1 MRKILTIVAAFTIG
15 LFTYV
20 ANAQTYEG
28 VTFQKLSNTQLKV
41 SWANGSYFGTTNGMA
56 TDNDAYNAYITGG
69 SLTSPDYIRRLQI
82 SKSEGTGNSCSL
94 TFTINQLPDGEYTL
108 VLPEEYA
115 IIYTKTGSSFSTP
128 KMEFNF
134 SIGSDDGG
142 GDTPVAPEFT
152 LSKDTYYTITVENVA
167 SITAGKTTGAELY
180 NTTDDTTYGDLAF
193 VTGYYYS
200 NYNIILDGSTSF
212 KLNLAGNGLSRRLTS
227 GEYILRIPAG
237 YFKFDGKDCSAFEIK
252 GIEYLKP
259 STISN
264 SEEVVTRL
272 NSTGDKVEIIWTS
285 VNDQS
290 ILRTAINSEEAIRFN
305 FSGGY
310 MPLKYNDGFTL
321 TNSVIEI
328 ALSTLAETATLQTGQ
343 VYTFDIPQGLL
354 AFDIESGTVV
364 NAAQRVEFV
373 NANIYHDPE
382 GGETATWEA
391 EAGLTTDDTVT
402 VTWGF
407 PIKKGINEVTA
418 TFSGESDV
426 LRSAEEVYTL
436 NSTIEGENLVI
447 SLGNLPRDKAGTYI
461 INVPVACVILTV
473 DDVEYVNDMTT
484 LPNCYVT
491 PGSNDPDDP
500 DDPVGGAEV
509 TFYFQDGEEDDFT
522 IDDPWNYVALW
533 NATDF
538 EPINVVEAASMTY
551 EVESVQIVRISPDNL
566 DYEIQVDVVG
576 NEAGYDLEKDESEYY
591 LTLFPDDAD
600 GLEIFVK
607 VYQAGTLGGDT
618 DVSMNFN
625 ISAASGSDIENPGE
639 LVNITYFD
647 MNLWSEVNVTI
658 DDNYGNVSVKP
669 GTNFTLTPAEGYMI
683 TSITTFSSGVASIS
697 EPENPMDEWNVS
709 VSWSPED
716 TYASFFVTI
725 DKAPYSGTLTPQY
738 TEIGYVASDLA
749 EIISLPVAL
758 DLNVA
763 EMVYQGF
770 QFDITLP
777 EYLKVIGGEVSDELK
792 AKSVSTS
799 LYEKAEEPNTY
810 RVVVLLE
817 ANDGE
822 GYDAT
827 GNIIDLEVEVNNRLI
842 GQLLQAGTLTLPQTD
857 NAVIV
862 ENTVYFSDVAGN
874 DIMSIVGAAGEV
886 RIVDATNYIS
896 KIQFTDYTLMA
907 PSYTDPVD
915 NKIKKLTAGE
925 NLDIAGTLEYT
936 SSPYTNDAIENIV
949 LTVKFGDTVH
959 TGDDV
964 WQYLGFEWDPDT
976 YAMSVQVYTESL
988 EEITEITEATVSI
1001 EGVSGSAASKASYT
1015 FEVYPRL
1022 EGDSNFTG
1030 DVTVADVVTT
1040 ANFTVDLTSDRFDY
1054 PNANIIDNG
1063 QENPEDEIT
1072 IDDVT
1077 ATVQIIL
1084 GTWDGKG
1091 NVRRQASSM
1100 STNDALVADNF
1111 KAGQSTIGV
1120 NLENTRTY
1128 SGIQATVIVPEGM
1141 TVTNVKRG
1149 NRADDH
1155 RLLYNI
1161 TDDRTVKVVI
1171 FSYNNSAFSETEGS
1185 LFDLEV
1191 VSDRDCG
1198 NIRIEGIRAADANSN
1213 GYLLNFAGG
1222 LSESGAN
1229 GVEGIEA
1236 DDAGVRYFT
1245 VDGVE
1250 VFNPEKGR
1258 ILIRVEGEKAT
1269 KVVK

>member
-1 MRKILTIVAAFTIG
+1 MLMRKILTIVAAFTLG
-15 LFTYV
+15 LLCFN
-20 ANAQTYEG
+20 ANADYSGTITVTATSTTMKVNLEG
-28 VTFQKLSNTQLKV
+28 VGVIGVPNADNPYMTITGSGVDKIVSKDDVKTQAYPNYSSYFTV
-41 SWANGSYFGTTNGMA
+41 NIGSYG
-56 TDNDAYNAYITGG
+56 
-69 SLTSPDYIRRLQI
+69 LQ
-82 SKSEGTGNSCSL
+82 ENV
-94 TFTINQLPDGEYTL
+94 EYTL
-108 VLPEEYA
+108 HIPEGYFTNLYGPGYSPTYGTNSIA
-115 IIYTKTGSSFSTP
+115 YDIP
-128 KMEFNF
+128 F
-134 SIGSDDGG
+134 SIDADGG
-142 GDTPVAPEFT
+142 STNPDAPEFT
-152 LSKDTYYTITVENVA
+152 VKEDTYYTITVENVL
-167 SITAGKTTGAELY
+167 SVTAGKTTGAELY

-193 VTGYYYS
+193 IEGQSYS
-200 NYNIILDGSTSF
+200 GYNIILDYSPSF
-212 KLNLAGNGLSRRLTS
+212 KLNLAGNGLSRKLTS

-237 YFKFDGKDCSAFEIK
+237 YFKFDGKDCPAFEIK

-259 STISN
+259 STVSN

-290 ILRTAINSEEAIRFN
+290 ILRTAINSEEAIKFN

-310 MPLKYNDGFTL
+310 MPLKFNDGFTL
-321 TNSVIEI
+321 TNNTIEI
-328 ALSTLAETATLQTGQ
+328 ALTTLAEMGTLQTGQ

-354 AFDIESGTVV
+354 AFDIESGTFV

-373 NANIYHDPE
+373 NANIYYDPA
-382 GGETATWEA
+382 GGETATWEEDA
-391 EAGLTTDDTVT
+391 TLTTDDTVT

-418 TFSGESDV
+418 TFSGENDV

-436 NSTIEGENLVI
+436 NSTIEDYNLVI
-447 SLGNLPRDKAGTYI
+447 SLGNLPRDKAGTYN

-473 DDVEYVNDMTT
+473 DGVEYVNQDTSESYT
-484 LPNCYVT
+484 VT
-491 PGSNDPDDP
+491 PGINDPDDP

-522 IDDPWNYVALW
+522 LEDPWTYVALW
-533 NATDF
+533 NETDGK
-538 EPINVVEAASMTY
+538 PINVVEAASMTY
-551 EVESVQIVRISPDNL
+551 EVEDVQIVRIYPDDL
-566 DYEIQVDVVG
+566 DFEIQVDVVG
-576 NEAGYDLEKDESEYY
+576 NEAGYDLDVDDGEYY
-591 LTLFPDDAD
+591 LTLFPEYAD

-658 DDNYGNVSVKP
+658 DDNYGNVTVKP

-709 VSWSPED
+709 VSWSPEE
-716 TYASFFVTI
+716 TFASFFVTI
-725 DKAPYSGTLTPQY
+725 DKAAYSGTLTPQY

-792 AKSVSTS
+792 AQSVSTS

-959 TGDDV
+959 TGDDI

-1120 NLENTRTY
+1120 NLENTRAY

-1161 TDDRTVKVVI
+1161 TDDGTVKVVI
-1171 FSYNNSAFSETEGS
+1171 FSYNNTAFSETEGS

-1236 DDAGVRYFT
+1236 DEAGVRYFT